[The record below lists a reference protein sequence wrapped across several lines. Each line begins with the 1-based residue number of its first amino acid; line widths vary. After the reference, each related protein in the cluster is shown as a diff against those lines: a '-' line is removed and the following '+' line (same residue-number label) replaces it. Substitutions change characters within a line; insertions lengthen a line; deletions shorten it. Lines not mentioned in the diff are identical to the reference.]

1 MAPTPSI
8 CHSIRSE
15 PNMVSST
22 TGAILANV
30 IVFELFK
37 KVAGIAGS
45 TNQIYLLD
53 FETLEGE
60 WLSFISHPL
69 VTSTSVV
76 PRLVEDLDLRI
87 SQGGKETTQLMNYW
101 NILVD

>member
-1 MAPTPSI
+1 
-8 CHSIRSE
+8 
-15 PNMVSST
+15 MVSST

-30 IVFELFK
+30 IVFEFFK
-37 KVAGIAGS
+37 KVTGIAGS

-60 WLSFISHPL
+60 WLSFIPHPL
-69 VTSTSVV
+69 VTSTSVA

-87 SQGGKETTQLMNYW
+87 KQEGKRNNPPT
-101 NILVD
+101 